1 MKNKNRTQQ
10 AQKVTWVGF
19 FTNLIL
25 SSAKLAAGI
34 LGNSAAMV
42 ADAVHSI
49 SDFITDVIVLAFV
62 KYSDKESD
70 EGHRYGHGKYE
81 TFATLLISLALFI
94 VGVGIFINGAKSIYA
109 AIQGEVLGQPS
120 MIALVA
126 AIVSIVSKEW
136 LYQYTIKVG
145 KSINNQA
152 VVANAWHH
160 RSDAFSSIGTMIGI
174 GGAMFLGEKW
184 HVLDP
189 LAGLIVSLFIMN
201 VAVKLGKP
209 AVKELLEA
217 ALPEAVEKEIIEIV
231 NQTPGV
237 KDHRHLKT
245 RKIGNNYAIDLHVK
259 VDKDLSLEESH
270 DIATAIEQ
278 SLFEKYGRKT
288 HISIHV
294 EPYKAAKAEV

>member
-19 FTNLIL
+19 FSNLIL
-25 SSAKLAAGI
+25 SGGKLVAGI
-34 LGNSAAMV
+34 LGNSAAMI

-62 KYSDKESD
+62 RYSDKESD
-70 EGHRYGHGKYE
+70 EDHRYGHGKYE
-81 TFATLLISLALFI
+81 TFATLLISLALLI
-94 VGVGIFINGAKSIYA
+94 VGIGIFINGVESIYA
-109 AIQGEVLGQPS
+109 AIGGKVLGQPS
-120 MIALVA
+120 MIALIA
-126 AIVSIVSKEW
+126 AIVSIISKEW
-136 LYQYTIKVG
+136 LYQYTIKIG

-174 GGAMFLGEKW
+174 GGAIFLGEKW
-184 HVLDP
+184 RVLDP

-201 VAVKLGKP
+201 VAIKLGLP

-217 ALPEAVEKEIIEIV
+217 ALPENVEKEIIEIV
-231 NQTPGV
+231 NRTPGV
-237 KDHRHLKT
+237 KDHHRLKT

-259 VDKDLSLEESH
+259 MDKDLTLEESH

-278 SLFEKYGRKT
+278 NLYEKYGGKT
-288 HISIHV
+288 QISIHM
-294 EPYKAAKAEV
+294 EPYKAIVEV